1 MRIKHAV
8 LAVLAMVLAIPA
20 SADNTQGIT
29 DTTIKI
35 GNLGPFSGPQ
45 STFTPLN
52 YGPEAYLRYINDQG
66 GVNGH
71 KFVTVFADDSSQR
84 GQGHRR
90 GEEADLRRQG
100 FHDHVQPLQRRRHGD
115 QADAGARRCAVDRC
129 LGQSENQPPDIAWY
143 LSCDLHRH

>member
-8 LAVLAMVLAIPA
+8 LAVLAMVLALPA

-52 YGPEAYLRYINDQG
+52 YGAEAYLRYINDQG
-66 GVNGH
+66 GVNGR
-71 KFVTVFADDSSQR
+71 KFVTAFADDSCN
-84 GQGHRR
+84 
-90 GEEADLRRQG
+90 EAKGILTCSVTG
-100 FHDHVQPLQRRRHGD
+100 
-115 QADAGARRCAVDRC
+115 
-129 LGQSENQPPDIAWY
+129 
-143 LSCDLHRH
+143 